1 MKQNNIQYIITKCS
15 LAPVIIAGTR
25 EGVCSVLFAD
35 DADTLLP
42 KLREYFPGYEFSA
55 GDKAFSNVAAKV
67 LAAIE
72 APLDNVAP
80 TLDMIGTTFQR
91 QVWQA
96 LRDIPVGCTATY
108 SQIAKRIGAPKAVR
122 AVANACGANPIGVIV
137 PCHRV
142 IRTDGTLGGFRWG
155 LERKKQLLEREKQLV
170 GSPMSA
176 TAA

>member
-1 MKQNNIQYIITKCS
+1 MS
-15 LAPVIIAGTR
+15 R
-25 EGVCSVLFAD
+25 
-35 DADTLLP
+35 
-42 KLREYFPGYEFSA
+42 
-55 GDKAFSNVAAKV
+55 
-67 LAAIE
+67 
-72 APLDNVAP
+72 DNAAP

-96 LRDIPVGCTATY
+96 LRDIPVGCTVTY
-108 SQIAKRIGAPKAVR
+108 SQIAKRIGVPKAVR

-170 GSPMSA
+170 GSAMSA
-176 TAA
+176 TSGNSASVHVSYPIAVAD